1 MDQVRMVA
9 ALVVISGHLLHSKSS
24 SSGFLIGSH
33 LEKILSS
40 GTFAV
45 TIFFG
50 LSGVALRYQTDK
62 FGINFRW
69 LIARFIR
76 LMPVYWVTLLPPIIG
91 CYLLGVQISYP
102 AYGFIV
108 STFGLQAIAGS
119 LTVPPVNGP
128 LWSLSVELYLS
139 ASLLIIGKWREFSSL
154 VILVTLLFMQL
165 ILPESLIAQGLPIF
179 YFGYLL
185 PGLQIKSR
193 MNTTLKMFV
202 ILVPISVSIID
213 PAIVQGKYLGLTN
226 LFLCYLLASLVT
238 AGCVLFSSSN
248 KTYLAELS
256 QRSYSLYAVHAP
268 ILLFVD
274 RIFFSHNRL
283 SSASQ
288 VIFSIVMIIFATEK
302 LYRFIE
308 RPSIKISRS
317 YLSRKNR

>member
-1 MDQVRMVA
+1 MVA
-9 ALVVISGHLLHSKSS
+9 ALVVMSGHLLHIKSS

-40 GTFAV
+40 GSFAV

-69 LIARFIR
+69 IIARFIR

-91 CYLLGVQISYP
+91 CYLLGVHISYP

-108 STFGLQAIAGS
+108 STFGLQAIASGI
-119 LTVPPVNGP
+119 TVPPVNGP

-139 ASLLIIGKWREFSSL
+139 ASLLIIGKWREISSR
-154 VILVTLLFMQL
+154 VILVALMFTNL

-179 YFGYLL
+179 YLGYLL
-185 PGLQIKSR
+185 PSLKFESVK
-193 MNTTLKMFV
+193 NNTLKMVV
-202 ILVPISVSIID
+202 IMIPISVLIID
-213 PAIVQGKYLGLTN
+213 PKIVQGKYLGLTN
-226 LFLCYLLASLVT
+226 LSLCYLLASLVT
-238 AGCVLFSSSN
+238 TGCVIYSSAN
-248 KTYLAELS
+248 KTYLAEIS

-274 RIFFSHNRL
+274 KIFFSHNRFT
-283 SSASQ
+283 SASQ
-288 VIFSIVMIIFATEK
+288 VILSIIVIIFATEI

-308 RPSIKISRS
+308 RPSIKFSRS
-317 YLSRKNR
+317 FLSRKNL